1 MHQTG
6 EYFPG
11 QHANEQIIVFTR
23 RHWIVML
30 NSILLVAISVGIYA
44 GLVALLVIFL
54 KLDLSSI
61 AGTVITI
68 VSGIVLL
75 MAWLLLYVKF
85 VDYYLDVW
93 ILTEERI
100 VQIKQR
106 SLFNREIAEFD
117 LSTVQDVSSQTR
129 GVIGTFLNYGKIFV
143 QTAGARDLFEFRYI
157 PDSNKVEQQILNL
170 QEKLE
175 AKTKAE
181 IGASVRAGEPLN
193 DRQMEQL
200 NRDLP
205 DVQ

>member
-1 MHQTG
+1 MHQPG

-11 QHANEQIIVFTR
+11 QHPNEQIVVFTR
-23 RHWIVML
+23 RHWIVMVG
-30 NSILLVAISVGIYA
+30 SILVVALSVGIYA
-44 GLVALLVIFL
+44 GLAALLVTFL
-54 KLDLSSI
+54 ELDLSGI
-61 AGTVITI
+61 AGNILTV
-68 VSGIVLL
+68 VSSIVLL
-75 MAWLLLYVKF
+75 MAWLVLYVKF
-85 VDYYLDVW
+85 IDYYLDVW
-93 ILTEERI
+93 ILTDERI

-129 GVIGTFLNYGKIFV
+129 GVLGTFLNYGKIFV
-143 QTAGARDLFEFRYI
+143 QTAGARDLFEFRYV
-157 PDSNKVEQQILNL
+157 PNSNKVEQQILNL

-181 IGASVRAGEPLN
+181 IGASVRAGQPLN